1 MLCTEERGSFA
12 RGRIVCPYH
21 AWTYDLAG
29 KLVATPRRMD
39 TPDFRLGDFPL
50 YEVAVDAWGGFVFVN
65 LGRDAGPLAAAVGD
79 RAQRYERYAL
89 NELKVGKRIVL
100 DVQANWKLLAENFS
114 ECFHCPPVH
123 PEFCRV
129 VTAYQEAGAWGLR
142 GAPEPRPEYRAG
154 AQTLTLDG
162 TARLP
167 PFSRLTD
174 EEKAK
179 LYTADMVLPNLF
191 LNLHPDYVNSQLMF
205 PTGPQSVRMVYEWL
219 FEPRHL
225 PLSEADLQH
234 YVALWDITNRQDAR
248 NCEWQQEGL
257 QSREFRHGV
266 YVPQEFDAHRFAQ
279 WVRDEIGSGHPS
291 SPARVSA
298 RRAASGVHRGRLC
311 VPSGG
316 RPQAHRHGEVRNGP
330 GRVPAGRRAGA
341 GRRHRRRGR
350 RGGRLCRRAA
360 VRPRDRPFIPC
371 QRVRSRRRGAR
382 RGGRR
387 RCRGEEPAPD
397 RQELHD
403 VSADNTRV
411 LVCPIFAPTRP
422 EAGGGHGARSPT

>member
-1 MLCTEERGSFA
+1 MNRTREPLEAVQAGLPASWYRDPGHYERELEAFWYRKWIGCAREEELPAPGDWKVVRLGTQSLVLLKGEDGRLRAFHNTCRHRGSVLCTEEHGSFP

-50 YEVAVDAWGGFVFVN
+50 YEAAADAWGGFVFVN
-65 LGRDAGPLAAAVGD
+65 LDRNAGPLAAALGD

-89 NELKVGKRIVL
+89 GELKVGKRIVL

-123 PEFCRV
+123 PEFCRI

-167 PFSRLTD
+167 AFPKLNEAER
-174 EEKAK
+174 AR

-234 YVALWDITNRQDAR
+234 YVSLWDITNRQDAR
-248 NCEWQQEGL
+248 NCEWQQQGL

-279 WVRDEIGSGHPS
+279 WVRS
-291 SPARVSA
+291 
-298 RRAASGVHRGRLC
+298 
-311 VPSGG
+311 
-316 RPQAHRHGEVRNGP
+316 
-330 GRVPAGRRAGA
+330 
-341 GRRHRRRGR
+341 
-350 RGGRLCRRAA
+350 
-360 VRPRDRPFIPC
+360 
-371 QRVRSRRRGAR
+371 
-382 RGGRR
+382 
-387 RCRGEEPAPD
+387 
-397 RQELHD
+397 ELG
-403 VSADNTRV
+403 N
-411 LVCPIFAPTRP
+411 P
-422 EAGGGHGARSPT
+422 